1 MRARRFAMLQR
12 FRRAARFMLRPVYSF
27 RKQRG
32 GRHSSSTGKAK
43 GRATRGAFWLDRD
56 EQRALRRVAFLRRI
70 LGVNPKQA
78 TTPAPVRAPC
88 ARQRSPPRPDHR

>member
-1 MRARRFAMLQR
+1 
-12 FRRAARFMLRPVYSF
+12 MLRHVTSF

-32 GRHSSSTGKAK
+32 GRHRSTGKAK
-43 GRATRGAFWLDRD
+43 GKATRGAFWLDRD
-56 EQRALRRVAFLRRI
+56 KQRALRRVAFLRRI

-78 TTPAPVRAPC
+78 TPAPVRTPC